1 LQMRPDGF
9 DGVEDFLFY
18 FFVHFF
24 LVAGC
29 WPLASGS

>member
-24 LVAGC
+24 GC
-29 WPLASGS
+29 WRLAVGF